1 MTDHLRNR
9 FANVAERLTH
19 SFTELTAE
27 HEAGGALNQPNAN
40 LNYSRESQLDDTEID
55 TKPVMTFRDR
65 TTEFSSTVK
74 SLQSRQV
81 FSTALF

>member
-19 SFTELTAE
+19 SFTELTSE
-27 HEAGGALNQPNAN
+27 SGPVPDGPNDYFLSERHPQSSTDFPKSEEIEADN
-40 LNYSRESQLDDTEID
+40 R
-55 TKPVMTFRDR
+55 PVMTFRDR
-65 TTEFSSTVK
+65 SSEFSSAVK

-81 FSTALF
+81 F